1 MRSINIGLLGLGTVG
16 QALTQLIT
24 ESHPKI
30 RVVKALVRHRD
41 RERMVAVPVTIDPDE
56 IIQDPEIDVVVDV
69 MGGQHPAME
78 ILSAAFQQGKDVV
91 TANKEVMAYHGPA
104 LQKLARQHNRLLL
117 YEASVAGGIP
127 IIDAITHHLSVVPID
142 RIEGVLNGT
151 CNFILSHMEEGHD
164 YLEALHEAQRLG
176 YAEQNPQA
184 DVEGHDTARKLVLLA
199 RLGFHSE
206 IPADFSAI
214 TGITGITGHDVTRI
228 TSLGCGVRLVGRAL
242 CQNHRISLSVAPTV
256 YYHGHPFL
264 RLQGPQNAVQVTSA
278 VGQFLFQGPGAGG
291 MATATSVL
299 SDILRIQQ
307 LVPGRDPSPTVPLTF
322 SEDETPTVCFPLDPE
337 ASLPQMLPDELRRTS
352 SYAILSRPLPIGL
365 DTVWG
370 LRQYAWGE
378 EEGPTLR

>member
-1 MRSINIGLLGLGTVG
+1 MRSINVGLLGLGTVG
-16 QALTQLIT
+16 QALAQLIV
-24 ESHPKI
+24 ESEPKI

-41 RERMVAVPVTIDPDE
+41 RARTVEVRVTTDPDE
-56 IIQDPEIDVVVDV
+56 IVRDPEIDVVVDV
-69 MGGQHPAME
+69 MGGQHPARE
-78 ILSAAFQQGKDVV
+78 ILSTALQQGKDVV
-91 TANKEVMAYHGPA
+91 TANKEVMAYHGPTLLA
-104 LQKLARQHNRLLL
+104 LARQHNRLLL

-176 YAEQNPQA
+176 YAEQNPEA

-199 RLGFHSE
+199 RLGFHAV
-206 IPADFSAI
+206 IPADFSAV
-214 TGITGITGHDVTRI
+214 TGITGVTGHDVARI
-228 TSLGCGVRLVGRAL
+228 ASFGCGVRLVGRAL
-242 CQNHRISLSVAPTV
+242 CQNQSIRLSVAPTV
-256 YYHGHPFL
+256 YYQGHPFL
-264 RLQGPQNAVQVTSA
+264 RLQGPQNAIQVTSA
-278 VGQFLFQGPGAGG
+278 VGQFVFQGPGAGG

-307 LVPGRDPSPTVPLTF
+307 LVPDRESSPTIPLAF
-322 SEDETPTVCFPLDPE
+322 SDPESPVICFPLDPE
-337 ASLPQMLPDELRRTS
+337 VSLPQVLPGELRRTA
-352 SYAILSRPLPIGL
+352 SYAILSRQLPKGF
-365 DTVWG
+365 DTLWG